1 MSKLECL
8 SREQT
13 LNIALMLGKV
23 LLKSGAETSR
33 VEDTVTRFCRTYGCD
48 DINVFVTP
56 TVIIIGD
63 ESTSGG
69 TLMSRI
75 RYRSTNLSN
84 ISKINDFSYSMKGGP
99 LDYEKTM
106 SYLKSLLLKEP
117 PYGKWTVCLASGITS
132 AGFSVMLGGNIHD
145 FIAALITGGLAMVL
159 LKQLGG
165 YRPSAFWENALAGAT
180 IGALAIICCLINNN
194 CTSGNIIVGA
204 LMPFLPGVAFTNG
217 LRDYMAG
224 DLISG
229 NSRIAEAMLFATS
242 IAIGLACSLLIWYNW
257 GWTLWR

>member
-33 VEDTVTRFCRTYGCD
+33 VEDTVTRFCRTYGRD

-63 ESTSGG
+63 ESTNGG

-106 SYLKSLLLKEP
+106 SYLKSLLL
-117 PYGKWTVCLASGITS
+117 
-132 AGFSVMLGGNIHD
+132 
-145 FIAALITGGLAMVL
+145 
-159 LKQLGG
+159 
-165 YRPSAFWENALAGAT
+165 
-180 IGALAIICCLINNN
+180 
-194 CTSGNIIVGA
+194 
-204 LMPFLPGVAFTNG
+204 
-217 LRDYMAG
+217 
-224 DLISG
+224 
-229 NSRIAEAMLFATS
+229 
-242 IAIGLACSLLIWYNW
+242 
-257 GWTLWR
+257 